1 MSDLREVKHNRL
13 NLIFATIALA
23 LAALIMVQLIWAMNV
38 HQQHKIRQN
47 NKVIE
52 ALYFTVKKAREHA
65 TCFEI
70 FSKAY
75 IRPGQGFYM
84 MKHPYDMDKGYLH
97 NDSVHPDTIPMYFAG
112 KGFYYNTP
120 DNVFEKFNDMRF
132 RNPVSVDITLRFTL
146 RCKDAGFEKESDLLL
161 SDLNAKNYKDVF
173 STKLPVTFYYDTLK
187 LDSMLRVHLASQQIG
202 APFYYGIVTAGT
214 DSVAYIQPGAS
225 RSKLAASPLS
235 LQLTD
240 DSYFSRPYRIAVYF
254 PDERIYVNQTLW
266 YLMASSV
273 LVVIVLL
280 AGFWYFIR
288 TILKQ
293 KRLSQIKNDFIN
305 NMTHEFNTPVANIAL
320 AAETLSGMLDG
331 KDEKIQRLLQ
341 ILQTENQLLRENVE
355 RILQTA
361 AFDKGEIRL
370 QPEIFDL
377 NTMVQ
382 KVLAAFE
389 IKFNVS
395 GAEVNFRPWP
405 EPLSLY
411 ADETH
416 MINVLY
422 NLIDNALKYTRS
434 KPFIT
439 ILTRVESDMAIIT
452 VADNGIGMSKD
463 ELKKIFTRFYRVQ
476 RGNLHDVKG
485 FGLGLSY
492 LRSVVEAHQGEIHV
506 KSEKNKGSTFEI
518 RLPLKKTTTR

>member
-1 MSDLREVKHNRL
+1 VKRTRL

-23 LAALIMVQLIWAMNV
+23 LAALITVQLAWAINA
-38 HQQHKIRQN
+38 HQQHKTRQD
-47 NKVIE
+47 NKVME

-65 TCFEI
+65 ACFEI

-84 MKHPYDMDKGYLH
+84 MKHPYTPSGGYYS
-97 NDSVHPDTIPMYFAG
+97 NDSAHADTIPMFFTG

-146 RCKDAGFEKESDLLL
+146 RTRDAGFEKESELLL
-161 SDLNAKNYKDVF
+161 GDLNAKNYRDVF
-173 STKLPVTFYYDTLK
+173 SSRLPVTFYYDTLK
-187 LDSMLRVHLASQQIG
+187 LDSMLRVHLADQHIT
-202 APFYYGIVTAGT
+202 APYYFGIITAGT
-214 DSVAYIQPGAS
+214 DSPAWVQRGAGKAALQAS
-225 RSKLAASPLS
+225 RLS
-235 LQLTD
+235 MQLTD
-240 DSYFSRPYRIAVYF
+240 DSYFSKPYRIAVYF
-254 PDERIYVNQTLW
+254 PNETIYFNQALW
-266 YLMASSV
+266 FLMASSV

-288 TILKQ
+288 TILRQ
-293 KRLSQIKNDFIN
+293 KRLSQVKNDFIN

-320 AAETLSGMLDG
+320 ATETLSEMLG
-331 KDEKIQRLLQ
+331 SSNEKVHRLLQ

-355 RILQTA
+355 RILQAA

-370 QPEIFDL
+370 HPELFEL

-389 IKFNVS
+389 IKFSVS
-395 GAEVNFRPWP
+395 EAQVEFCPWP
-405 EPLSLY
+405 QPVMLH

-416 MINVLY
+416 IINALY
-422 NLIDNALKYTRS
+422 NLIDNALKYTRR

-439 ILTRVESDMAIIT
+439 ILTRVEQDMAIIT
-452 VADNGIGMSKD
+452 VTDNGIGMSK
-463 ELKKIFTRFYRVQ
+463 EEIKKIFTRFYRVQ
-476 RGNLHDVKG
+476 GGNLHDVKG
-485 FGLGLSY
+485 FGLGLNY
-492 LRSVVEAHQGEIHV
+492 LESVINAHQGEIHV
-506 KSEKNKGSTFEI
+506 KSDKNNGSTFEV
-518 RLPLKKTTTR
+518 RLPLKKQ